1 MRTNGDND
9 ATFRPTFGAGI
20 LDVNVR
26 ADGQCRQRARRALSV
41 WRSSIRSAGS
51 VKSGGRLL
59 PGGCKAAPVGYD
71 KRRQRAT
78 KQLLSRTES

>member
-9 ATFRPTFGAGI
+9 ATFRPTFGAGN
-20 LDVNVR
+20 LDVNVG

-41 WRSSIRSAGS
+41 CCRGIRSAGS
-51 VKSGGRLL
+51 VKSVGRLL
-59 PGGCKAAPVGYD
+59 QGGCKAAPVGYD
-71 KRRQRAT
+71 KRRQRVT